1 MGQTISGANLV
12 PRNAT
17 QTYWNPGT
25 SPRATPG
32 GRTPSH
38 PAQSTRVSRARPSQE
53 PRLVHQGKELRGPF
67 PPCCV
72 ERTGNLWTGPV
83 DPCSLQTSNLWERT
97 VEAGPGPWET
107 PVKSLS
113 QEQPGDPKETR
124 GEGWEPPGR
133 SQLSTTDKSQ
143 AKAEGVQLASTPRKP
158 SRIFR
163 VAKTQ
168 QPGSKD
174 MGGSSPWGRRKTLL
188 HSPAH
193 GALQW

>member
-1 MGQTISGANLV
+1 MPLKPT
-12 PRNAT
+12 
-17 QTYWNPGT
+17 GT

-53 PRLVHQGKELRGPF
+53 PRLVHQGKGLHGPF

-83 DPCSLQTSNLWERT
+83 DPCSLQASNLWERT

-107 PVKSLS
+107 PVKSLNRETPKRQGVRDGS
-113 QEQPGDPKETR
+113 LQVDPNHPLQISLR
-124 GEGWEPPGR
+124 PRLRVCSWRP
-133 SQLSTTDKSQ
+133 QVLS
-143 AKAEGVQLASTPRKP
+143 ATPRKP
-158 SRIFR
+158 SRVFR